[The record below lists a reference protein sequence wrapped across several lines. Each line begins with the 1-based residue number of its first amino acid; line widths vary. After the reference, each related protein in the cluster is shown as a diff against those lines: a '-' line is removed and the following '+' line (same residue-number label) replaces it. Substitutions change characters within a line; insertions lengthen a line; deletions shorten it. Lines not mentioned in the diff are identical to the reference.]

1 MKGQGG
7 GNCPPFLLIF
17 LENVMSRI
25 YKIVLGL
32 LIFPLLLA
40 WENALERSVL
50 SVKLEDSSYIIIH
63 GATNINQFE
72 CNYATLNTEDT
83 IHVQVD
89 KLQGK
94 VFFDQTNLEIRTT
107 SFDCGSRLMN
117 RDFEELLSAD
127 QFPYIDIKLNSVTV
141 YDERQARVKA
151 DVLIQGKRNTYE
163 IPVAYQILAENQIY
177 QGVLSLN
184 IRDFEI
190 EPPKKMLGM
199 VTVDEMINIEFS
211 LVVKVET
218 T

>member
-1 MKGQGG
+1 
-7 GNCPPFLLIF
+7 
-17 LENVMSRI
+17 MSRI

-40 WENALERSVL
+40 MENALERSVL
-50 SVKLEDSSYIIIH
+50 AVKLEDSSYIIIH

-94 VFFDQTNLEIRTT
+94 VFFDQTKLEIRTT

-141 YDERQARVKA
+141 YDEGQARVKA

-199 VTVDEMINIEFS
+199 VTVDEMINIEFG